1 MIDLHCHILPAI
13 DDGAKSLDMSLVMAR
28 MAVADGITVTACT
41 PHILPSVY
49 DNTGPAIKS
58 AVTALQNSLDQAGIP
73 LRLVVGADVHV
84 APDLGIGL
92 RDGHVPT
99 LNGSRYLLL
108 EPPHHVLPPNLEEH
122 IFRLHSVGFVVIVT
136 HPERMSWIEASYP
149 LIQRLVHKGVWM
161 QLTAGSLMGR
171 FGRRPRY
178 WAERMLDDGLCHL
191 LATDAHNTT
200 SRPPYLAEA
209 REAAAMRLGEE
220 EATHLV
226 VTRPQGVLDDVAP
239 AALPALLQRPR
250 EEAPSVWQRIFE
262 RVAKGGPKNASRGDQ

>member
-13 DDGAKSLDMSLVMAR
+13 DDGAKSLDMSLEMAR
-28 MAVADGITVTACT
+28 MACADGIAVTACT

-49 DNTGPAIKS
+49 DNTGPAIKT
-58 AVTALQNSLDQAGIP
+58 AVTALQGALDQSGIP
-73 LRLVVGADVHV
+73 MRLVMGADAHV
-84 APDLGIGL
+84 APDLATGL
-92 RDGHVPT
+92 RDGRVPT

-108 EPPHHVLPPNLEEH
+108 EPPHHVLPPNLDEH
-122 IFRLHSVGFVVIVT
+122 IFRLHTAGYISIIT
-136 HPERMSWIEASYP
+136 HPERMTWIEASYP
-149 LIQRLVHKGVWM
+149 LMQRLVQSGVWM

-209 REAAAMRLGEE
+209 REAAARRLGEQ

-226 VTRPQGVLDDVAP
+226 LTRPHGVLTDASP
-239 AALPALLQRPR
+239 ATLPLPALRPQ
-250 EEAPSVWQRIFE
+250 EESQSGWQRIFG
-262 RVAKGGPKNASRGDQ
+262 RVAKGGR

>member
-1 MIDLHCHILPAI
+1 LIDLHCHILPAI
-13 DDGAKSLDMSLVMAR
+13 DDGAESLDISLQMAR
-28 MAVADGITVTACT
+28 MACADGITVTACT

-49 DNTGPAIKS
+49 DNTGPAIKT
-58 AVTALQNSLDQAGIP
+58 AVAELQGALDQAGIP
-73 LRLVVGADVHV
+73 LRLVTGADVHV
-84 APDLGIGL
+84 APDLAAGL
-92 RDGHVPT
+92 RDGRVPT

-108 EPPHHVLPPNLEEH
+108 EPPHHVLPPNLDDH
-122 IFRLHSVGFVVIVT
+122 IFRLHMAGYIAIVT

-149 LIQRLVHKGVWM
+149 LMQRLVHNGVWM

-178 WAERMLDDGLCHL
+178 WAERMLDEGLCHL

-209 REAAAMRLGEE
+209 REAAAKRLGEP

-226 VTRPQGVLDDVAP
+226 MTRPQGVLNNVSP
-239 AALPALLQRPR
+239 ATLPAPVARPQ
-250 EEAPSVWQRIFE
+250 EDSPSGWRRIFG
-262 RVAKGGPKNASRGDQ
+262 RMAKGGL